1 MDSIYKSCFK
11 NCGYSIVQI
20 QTGFSI
26 GVNQTEISWIPSFG
40 DGLLPKLV
48 TVITL
53 IRSTG
58 NHLGPK
64 INGGLQAEGSN
75 EIINNINIV
84 LEYRLIQIFVEKTAL
99 VNVGFQI

>member
-11 NCGYSIVQI
+11 YCGYAIVQI
-20 QTGFSI
+20 QTGFST
-26 GVNQTEISWIPSFG
+26 GVNQTPISWILSFG
-40 DGLLPKLV
+40 DGLQPKLV

-53 IRSTG
+53 TRSTG

-64 INGGLQAEGSN
+64 VNGGLQAEGSN

-84 LEYRLIQIFVEKTAL
+84 LENRLIQIFVETTAL